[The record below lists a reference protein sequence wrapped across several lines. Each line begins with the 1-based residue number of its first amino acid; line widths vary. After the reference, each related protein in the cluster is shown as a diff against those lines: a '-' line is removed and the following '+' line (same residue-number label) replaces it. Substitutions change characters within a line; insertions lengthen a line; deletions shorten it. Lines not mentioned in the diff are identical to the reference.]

1 MRKVVLAFVAVASF
15 FVFSA
20 EAQQSTFE
28 KGSAVLDFTIGS
40 PTSSGT
46 TNRDVLMPPVSMTLD
61 FGGPSGFFGGS
72 KGKSKGGKNGAKS
85 SGGKGALGFGGIASF
100 YYDDCWGWEDDYWHN
115 GYHYN
120 GRWPYDATVFNM
132 FLAFRFSFHYE
143 VVESMDLYGGL
154 LMGGRFRIWNYVEP
168 YNYESYTGEHPI
180 GSKFCFGPFVGM
192 RYYFGDVFGLKA
204 EFGVDTGAG
213 LPNAQGGIC
222 LKLK

>member
-46 TNRDVLMPPVSMTLD
+46 TNRDVLMPPLSMTLD

-85 SGGKGALGFGGIASF
+85 S
-100 YYDDCWGWEDDYWHN
+100 
-115 GYHYN
+115 
-120 GRWPYDATVFNM
+120 
-132 FLAFRFSFHYE
+132 
-143 VVESMDLYGGL
+143 
-154 LMGGRFRIWNYVEP
+154 
-168 YNYESYTGEHPI
+168 
-180 GSKFCFGPFVGM
+180 
-192 RYYFGDVFGLKA
+192 
-204 EFGVDTGAG
+204 
-213 LPNAQGGIC
+213 
-222 LKLK
+222 